1 MLVALLLVVE
11 AGDVGAVGVD
21 DTGVAVGHPLGDDLR
36 HTGTFLD
43 PDGGGGP
50 EVLDIGKL
58 TETRHGVG
66 GEGEQTVDGVLD
78 LGVAEHVHQLDGLFH
93 LLVEVVG
100 GEGHLGRTER
110 GLFVRRDLVG
120 VVQDRAV
127 GVGADLHRAGRLAL
141 VAEGVH
147 IADDRVADLV
157 VGLGEHIERADV
169 GHLVHGRDE
178 RDVGVGHVGDLVR
191 PHTAGDHDVLGV
203 DRALVGDDTGD
214 LAPTVRTRRVVGE
227 DVEHLGVGED
237 LAAGL
242 LDGFLA
248 HHGAGLE
255 GVDHRDGRA
264 VEAAEDDVFVDE
276 RHELL
281 DLCGVEQVGLDAP
294 RRGGGHPTLEFVHAL
309 LGSGDLDATG
319 IDREV
324 HVAVLVGGLLTEQR
338 HFLVVVDREDEVRRM
353 AGRAA
358 RVGQRALVQQ
368 DEVGPAET
376 GQMAHQAVAD
386 DAGADDDDLG
396 GSREVAHVGS
406 PQCWCDAVS
415 GVGDALGSR
424 DAVA

>member
-1 MLVALLLVVE
+1 M
-11 AGDVGAVGVD
+11 
-21 DTGVAVGHPLGDDLR
+21 
-36 HTGTFLD
+36 
-43 PDGGGGP
+43 
-50 EVLDIGKL
+50 
-58 TETRHGVG
+58 
-66 GEGEQTVDGVLD
+66 
-78 LGVAEHVHQLDGLFH
+78 
-93 LLVEVVG
+93 
-100 GEGHLGRTER
+100 
-110 GLFVRRDLVG
+110 
-120 VVQDRAV
+120 
-127 GVGADLHRAGRLAL
+127 
-141 VAEGVH
+141 
-147 IADDRVADLV
+147 
-157 VGLGEHIERADV
+157 
-169 GHLVHGRDE
+169 HGRDE

-191 PHTAGDHDVLGV
+191 PHTAGDDDVLGV
-203 DRALVGDDTGD
+203 DRALVGNDTGD
-214 LAPTVRTRRVVGE
+214 LAPTVRTRRVVSE

-294 RRGGGHPTLEFVHAL
+294 RLGGGHPALEFVHAL
-309 LGSGDLDATG
+309 LGSGDLNATG

-368 DEVGPAET
+368 DEVGPAEA

-424 DAVA
+424 GAVA